1 MKTSILLLVQLALF
15 LGLHLVSP
23 SPFGLLGENAFSYLK
38 TWQETTFLFAIPFCL
53 LLFSLSKSRV
63 MRSMKFLWGLWNG
76 GLSGLVLWY
85 APIRFPEIHWTG
97 MAIVAFNLVL
107 GLSLTIH
114 TLIEFDQGPSSKSK
128 VPQNSKNSP
137 GKAINQS
144 LPKVE
149 GV

>member
-1 MKTSILLLVQLALF
+1 MLLLVQLGLF
-15 LGLHLVSP
+15 VGLHLISP

-38 TWQETTFLFAIPFCL
+38 MWQETTFLFAIPFCL

-63 MRSMKFLWGLWNG
+63 MRSLKLLWGLWNG
-76 GLSGLVLWY
+76 CLSGLLLWY

-114 TLIEFDQGPSSKSK
+114 TLIEFDKGPKPK
-128 VPQNSKNSP
+128 GRVPQNSKIP
-137 GKAINQS
+137 TGKTINQS

-149 GV
+149 GA